1 MRQGY
6 AAGVRTPR
14 EVTEHVADAAGVS
27 WAELV
32 GDDDLSG
39 EETAALAFCVAPG
52 LFPIGS
58 MGFYQARA
66 QVARRL
72 YPTASPQQATRRFA
86 AVCRKRSVRAAVAR
100 FREIEAMH
108 LTGQRAA
115 IRQALWDIMTKDGVE
130 PQHKI
135 SAAKTLIT
143 LDQLDA
149 PASTTDAGSAA
160 DPSIRATVLE
170 KLRRATG
177 G

>member
-1 MRQGY
+1 
-6 AAGVRTPR
+6 VETPR
-14 EVTEHVADAAGVS
+14 EVTEHVAAAAGVS

-52 LFPIGS
+52 LFPIGTK
-58 MGFYQARA
+58 GFYQARA

-72 YPTASPQQATRRFA
+72 YPTASPEQATRRFA
-86 AVCRKRSVRAAVAR
+86 SVCRRRSVRSAVAR

-108 LTGQRAA
+108 LTGHRAA
-115 IRQALWDIMTKDGVE
+115 IREALWKIMMGDEVE
-130 PQHKI
+130 AQHKI
-135 SAAKTLIT
+135 NAAKTLIS
-143 LDQLDA
+143 LDRLDA
-149 PASTTDAGSAA
+149 PPADADAGASAA
-160 DPSIRATVLE
+160 PSIRAAVLE